1 MEKEKEKTKISF
13 LWFNM
18 FYCISTGALAFICLD
33 MLNMQ
38 REYAVM
44 IAIYVYCCDV
54 NKNTTEDYLKYCI
67 EKLEAEMNRKLI
79 LKQDADI

>member
-13 LWFNM
+13 LWFNL
-18 FYCISTGALAFICLD
+18 FYCITSGVLAFICLD
-33 MLNMQ
+33 MINMQ
-38 REYAVM
+38 RDYAVI
-44 IAIYVYCCDV
+44 IAIYIYTIDV